1 MPLNLRAR
9 IKRLMNE
16 QADEAV
22 QPFSYAVLKST
33 GEDQEEVE
41 APGEQEGELPEVLDV
56 APPESPPEPEPEAVE
71 APPEDVAPPEVA
83 PTPEPEPDEVSP
95 PEDWGVP
102 EDDIEPAAEVE
113 PMPEIESAEDETEQQ
128 PDPEWNESQMNF
140 DTEEPPEQPDDP
152 YGRAM
157 ADTEW
162 RMALQQREQSLT

>member
-33 GEDQEEVE
+33 GEDQEEAE

-56 APPESPPEPEPEAVE
+56 APPEPEPEVIE
-71 APPEDVAPPEVA
+71 APPEDVAPPEVE
-83 PTPEPEPDEVSP
+83 PMPEPEPDEVEP

-102 EDDIEPAAEVE
+102 EDDVEPAAEVE
-113 PMPEIESAEDETEQQ
+113 SMPEIESAEDDTEQQ

-140 DTEEPPEQPDDP
+140 DTEEPPDEPDDP